1 MPKMLADVVY
11 TSSHSPLMHGALKL
25 CGFGFNTSNALASA
39 SIASLSSS
47 DAVLS
52 TGAVAR
58 VERIARIA
66 FGVRGRRAR
75 GAECGARHV
84 FESRLARTST
94 W

>member
-1 MPKMLADVVY
+1 VVAVLA
-11 TSSHSPLMHGALKL
+11 
-25 CGFGFNTSNALASA
+25 
-39 SIASLSSS
+39 